1 MKASSTCALSDSAP
15 TSLAPTA
22 PSPIQTYLGEL
33 HARYA
38 GLRDGTVATYIPELA
53 KADPEW
59 FGCCLV
65 TTDGQIYAVGDA
77 EVPFTIQSISKPFV
91 YATALAD
98 RGKEAVL
105 AKIGVEPTGDAFN
118 AISLHPETGQPSNP
132 MINAGAIAT
141 TGLVAGR
148 TPEEQWQRILESF
161 GQFAGHELA
170 IDEQVYHSE
179 SVTGFRNRA
188 IGYMLRNFG
197 IIEGDPTPIAE
208 NYFRQCS
215 IAVTCRDLGVM
226 AATLANGGIN
236 PVTGLRALEQEHV
249 ESVLS
254 VMASCGMYDYAG
266 GWLYHV
272 GMPAKSGV
280 SGGIL
285 AVLPG
290 RLGISVFSPPLD
302 AKGNSVRGIEVCNQL
317 SRDFALHLF
326 CVPVPG
332 RLVIKRRYSAVEMSS
347 NRVRSFRAAKLLREH
362 GDRIQV
368 YELQGELTFD
378 TTEVVMRDIIEKIE
392 QMEFVL
398 LDLKRVASVNR
409 SAGRLLRE
417 LLNVLAERDKH
428 LILTH
433 VEGKPAITGAMAA
446 PPGRQELAH
455 YHTFEDNDMALE
467 WCEDQVIARWSRT
480 AAGAEMISPD
490 EFELLAGL
498 STTELAAVQSTLRPV
513 CFRRGETI
521 IEIGAEPADGFYLLI
536 SGEVSVG
543 IPLASGRYKRIAT
556 LSAGM
561 SFGEMAVIED
571 TTRSATVRADTD
583 VECYVMRLDAFERV
597 SMRHPGIKVAL
608 LANLAR
614 SLSKKLRQAN
624 RTISVLAQ

>member
-1 MKASSTCALSDSAP
+1 MKASSTSALCGSVRMTPPP
-15 TSLAPTA
+15 TSL
-22 PSPIQTYLGEL
+22 SPIQNYLRQL

-38 GLRDGTVATYIPELA
+38 GLREGAVATYIPELA
-53 KADPEW
+53 RADPEW

-65 TTDGQIYAVGDA
+65 TTDGQIYAVGDS
-77 EVPFTIQSISKPFV
+77 EIPFTIQSISKPFV

-105 AKIGVEPTGDAFN
+105 TKIGVEPTGDAFN
-118 AISLHPETGQPSNP
+118 AISLHPNTGQPSNP

-141 TGLVAGR
+141 TGLVAGI
-148 TPEEQWQRILESF
+148 TPDEQWRHILASF
-161 GQFAGHELA
+161 ARFAGREIA
-170 IDEQVYHSE
+170 IDEQVYLSE
-179 SVTGFRNRA
+179 SRTGFRNRA

-215 IAVTCRDLGVM
+215 LAVTCRDLGVM
-226 AATLANGGIN
+226 AATLANGGVN
-236 PVTGLRALEQEHV
+236 PVTGVRALQQEHV

-266 GWLYHV
+266 EWLYHV

-302 AKGNSVRGIEVCNQL
+302 AKGNSVRGIQVCNQL

-332 RLVIKRRYSAVEMSS
+332 KLVIRRKYCAVEVTS
-347 NRVRSFRAAKLLREH
+347 NRVRSLRANKLLQEC

-378 TTEVVMRDIIEKIE
+378 TTEVVVRDIIENIE
-392 QMEFVL
+392 RMDFVL
-398 LDLKRVASVNR
+398 LDLKRVVSVNR
-409 SAGRLLRE
+409 SAGKLLHE
-417 LLNVLAERDKH
+417 LLKALGDRNKH
-428 LILTH
+428 LILIH
-433 VEGKPAITGAMAA
+433 LEGKPALSDAMNAS
-446 PPGRQELAH
+446 PGQQDPARC
-455 YHTFEDNDMALE
+455 HTFEDNDMALE
-467 WCEDQVIARWSRT
+467 WCEDQVIAERSRSAIS
-480 AAGAEMISPD
+480 AASLSPE
-490 EFELLAGL
+490 EFELFAGL
-498 STTELAAVQSTLRPV
+498 SATEMEAVKRTLRPV
-513 CFRRGETI
+513 CFRQGDTI
-521 IEIGAEPADGFYLLI
+521 IEMGSQADDGFYLLVK
-536 SGEVSVG
+536 GEVSVG
-543 IPLASGRYKRIAT
+543 IPLASGRHKRIAT

-561 SFGEMAVIED
+561 SFGEMALIEE

-583 VECYVMRLDAFERV
+583 IECYSMRLDAFERV
-597 SMRHPGIKVAL
+597 SGSYPRVKVVF

-614 SLSKKLRQAN
+614 SLSRKLRQAN